1 MQLTTKP
8 YLKRRF
14 LAGLIDYSIVYLV
27 FVTLILT
34 MGSPDSNGD
43 YSITG
48 WGVLIPFFCWFLLI
62 VVTEQVFGSTIGN
75 GVVGLKPLSIEN
87 RPGKPHVFQ
96 SLKRHLLDPVDML
109 FFGIIAIIVIKNT
122 AKNQRIGDLWAK
134 TIVVRDNNPT

>member
-1 MQLTTKP
+1 M
-8 YLKRRF
+8 
-14 LAGLIDYSIVYLV
+14 
-27 FVTLILT
+27 
-34 MGSPDSNGD
+34 
-43 YSITG
+43 
-48 WGVLIPFFCWFLLI
+48 
-62 VVTEQVFGSTIGN
+62 TEQVFGRTIGN

>member
-48 WGVLIPFFCWFLLI
+48 WAVLIPFFCWFLLI